1 MHFIDG
7 YGNIAKGVNM
17 IDELKKKYPQ
27 QNVIPVIEMSN
38 ADEFQPTKEEAL
50 GKIALQLAETKEN
63 KILTDLDS
71 RTINQLSILV
81 GLSEQLDIGTYLT
94 ICNTYMRLRVSN
106 KRLGRRE
113 LLEIAKAVRE
123 EEMNKMQRFRNF
135 FHV

>member
-1 MHFIDG
+1 MTEEIT
-7 YGNIAKGVNM
+7 
-17 IDELKKKYPQ
+17 LKKSVP
-27 QNVIPVIEMSN
+27 IIEMSKT
-38 ADEFQPTKEEAL
+38 DEFQPTKEEAL
-50 GKIALQLAETKEN
+50 GKIALQLAETKDN

-81 GLSEQLDIGTYLT
+81 GISDQLDIKTYQN

-106 KRLGRRE
+106 KRLGRKE

-135 FHV
+135 FHLG